1 MNRPFYRRTILG
13 LGLGSVLG
21 LGIGGARAQGGIVLN
36 QNPDKVLK
44 YSTDRGQRGAADR
57 YYLTLQPQKFAVYQ
71 IQIRYESSF
80 DGTFYPQKDKIE
92 VYNAETPYGT
102 KDKPL
107 FAVEQAEWDKEARIL
122 SIELSKPI
130 PAGVTGEIA
139 LDRVDNPTFEGI
151 YNLQGR
157 VLNVGPFPSFRYI
170 GTWSITIE

>member
-1 MNRPFYRRTILG
+1 MNRPFRRRTIFGLVLVSFLG
-13 LGLGSVLG
+13 LGVRGSW
-21 LGIGGARAQGGIVLN
+21 AQGGMVLN
-36 QNPDKVLK
+36 QDPDKVLK
-44 YSTDRGQRGAADR
+44 YATETGQRGIPDR
-57 YYLTLQPQKFAVYQ
+57 YYLTLKPQKFAVYQ

-80 DGTFYPQKDKIE
+80 DGKFYPQKDKIE
-92 VYNAETPYGT
+92 VYDAEIPFGT

-107 FAVEQAEWDKEARIL
+107 FTVEQAEWDKEARLL

-151 YNLQGR
+151 YNLQAR

-170 GTWSITIE
+170 GTWSITIQ

>member
-1 MNRPFYRRTILG
+1 MNRPFRRRTILG
-13 LGLGSVLG
+13 LGLGSFLG
-21 LGIGGARAQGGIVLN
+21 LGVRGAWAQGGIVLN
-36 QNPDKVLK
+36 QNPDKVLQ
-44 YSTDRGQRGAADR
+44 YSTDRGQRGTTDR
-57 YYLTLQPQKFAVYQ
+57 YYLTLKPQKFAVYQ

-80 DGTFYPQKDKIE
+80 DGTFYPLKDKIE
-92 VYNAETPYGT
+92 VYDAAIPYGT

-139 LDRVDNPTFEGI
+139 LDRVDNPTFGGI